1 MNIEDVYRSGDSHVL
16 GLSAVYAAGYAQG
29 IASTLV
35 PVVIPDDVQ
44 IETPAE

>member
-1 MNIEDVYRSGDSHVL
+1 MNIENVYRSGDSHVG
-16 GLSAVYAAGYAQG
+16 GLRAVYEAGFAQG